1 VKRRGGCRATLALA
15 LASAVALGAATPTLQ
30 AAASCTVTATPVAFG
45 VYDPLLSTPRTATGR
60 VTLRCTATGSAERVR
75 STIALSTGGSG
86 SYALRSLFSGPERL
100 NYNLFLNSAFTN
112 IWGDGTAGSRVGTAN
127 LNVPAGQARTA
138 NRTIYGRIPALQSP
152 AAGAFGDTIVV
163 TVTY

>member
-1 VKRRGGCRATLALA
+1 MKRGDRGCAAL
-15 LASAVALGAATPTLQ
+15 AVALAVVLGAPPPPLH

-60 VTLRCTATGSAERVR
+60 VTLRCTATGVAERVR

-100 NYNLFLNSAFTN
+100 NYNLFLNSTFTN

>member
-1 VKRRGGCRATLALA
+1 VKRRGGCRAA
-15 LASAVALGAATPTLQ
+15 LASALALGAATPTLQ

-45 VYDPLLSTPRTATGR
+45 VYDPLLSTPRTATGG
-60 VTLRCTATGSAERVR
+60 VTLRCTATGAAESVR

-86 SYALRSLFSGPERL
+86 SYALRSLFSGTERL
-100 NYNLFLNSAFTN
+100 DYNLFLNSSFTT

-127 LNVPAGQARTA
+127 LNIPAGQSRTA